1 MQSLALTLRRKIIRF
16 HKDHPSFPI
25 KQRLKLIK
33 WKKVKVMS
41 MDLLV
46 ILAEKVKINMK
57 IIITKKAKDSSGS

>member
-1 MQSLALTLRRKIIRF
+1 
-16 HKDHPSFPI
+16 
-25 KQRLKLIK
+25 
-33 WKKVKVMS
+33 